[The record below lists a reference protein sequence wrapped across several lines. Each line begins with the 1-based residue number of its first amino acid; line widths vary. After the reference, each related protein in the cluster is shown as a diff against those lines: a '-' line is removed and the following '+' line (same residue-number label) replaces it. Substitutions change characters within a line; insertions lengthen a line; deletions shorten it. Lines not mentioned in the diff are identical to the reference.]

1 MTALFERFLKFF
13 SNCHYRAEIF
23 KVNQQNT
30 VIFKNSNYLS
40 LTSSLK
46 PKLILPA
53 MTVSSHVWST
63 CQTS

>member
-30 VIFKNSNYLS
+30 VIFKKIFQIHLYIDADYV
-40 LTSSLK
+40 K
-46 PKLILPA
+46 IDMKILLRK
-53 MTVSSHVWST
+53 
-63 CQTS
+63 